1 MFSQFG
7 LLSVGSE
14 LLTSDLATQVPLLEP
29 TYIEPVNLV
38 CKRNLHEEK
47 LAVSGANSSVGGMRK
62 VALPIERMR
71 LAEYEA
77 NDGPTAL
84 LRWQPTTDHWQLA
97 TGNFPSLDLNR
108 TTQLGSIDDIRSG
121 DLHSNDRIVVG
132 IGLQMADLIQR
143 R

>member
-71 LAEYEA
+71 SVCVSPNTKRMMVRPLFSAG
-77 NDGPTAL
+77 NRPLTTGN
-84 LRWQPTTDHWQLA
+84 WQPA
-97 TGNFPSLDLNR
+97 TSPHL
-108 TTQLGSIDDIRSG
+108 T
-121 DLHSNDRIVVG
+121 
-132 IGLQMADLIQR
+132 
-143 R
+143 